1 MTVLHIC
8 AVTRNKS
15 ISATTLHTMMNLH
28 MICMQKG
35 QHLEVHF
42 VEDRST
48 LPKLIKT
55 GERIFWM
62 DYGTNLNNEILT
74 KVVDPFEKDIKVL
87 VFPSVKEGI
96 NWDTFTK
103 KTKEGSTEP
112 AGQRGLTFDTEVGKK
127 LGDCLYEC
135 TKTNA
140 RVWAMDT
147 KPVDKKLRGGK
158 EVIKLPLEG
167 PLENMFG
174 TLQRIGVKIGV
185 ASDAIVVCHFVH
197 ECFGNILEASGVRLE
212 P

>member
-28 MICMQKG
+28 MLCMQRG
-35 QHLEVHF
+35 IHLEIHF

-48 LPKLIKT
+48 LPKLIKS
-55 GERIFWM
+55 GERLFWM
-62 DYGTNLNNEILT
+62 DYGTNLNNEILH
-74 KVVDPFEKDIKVL
+74 KVIEPFDKGVQVV

-96 NWDTFTK
+96 NWDQFVK

-112 AGQRGLTFDTEVGKK
+112 ANQRGLAFDTTVGKK
-127 LGDCLYEC
+127 LADGLYEC
-135 TKTNA
+135 DNTNA

-158 EVIKLPLEG
+158 EPIKLPLEG
-167 PLENMFG
+167 PPEIMFK
-174 TLQRIGVKIGV
+174 TLKNLGIKIGV
-185 ASDAIVVCHFVH
+185 MSEAIVVCHFVH
-197 ECFGNILEASGVRLE
+197 ECFGNILEASGVKIE

>member
-1 MTVLHIC
+1 M
-8 AVTRNKS
+8 TRNKS

-28 MICMQKG
+28 MLCMQKG

-55 GERIFWM
+55 GERLFWM
-62 DYGTNLNNEILT
+62 DYGTNLNNEILY
-74 KVVDPFEKDIKVL
+74 KVVDPFEKGVQVV

-96 NWDTFTK
+96 NWDQFTK
-103 KTKEGSTEP
+103 KTKDGSSEP
-112 AGQRGLTFDTEVGKK
+112 AGQRGLTFDTEVGRK
-127 LGDCLYEC
+127 LADGLYEC
-135 TKTNA
+135 ENTNA

-158 EVIKLPLEG
+158 EPIKLPLEG
-167 PLENMFG
+167 PPEVMFK
-174 TLQRIGVKIGV
+174 TLKNIGIKIGV
-185 ASDAIVVCHFVH
+185 MSEAIVVCHFVH